1 MSPDERDDN
10 MSLIRQI
17 WLLLL
22 TTLLMAF
29 IGSFVVWMV
38 SSRGY
43 LETQLRLKNADNAQ
57 SLALNLSQQRGDR
70 TGMELTVAAMFD
82 TGFYQRITLKDAA
95 GRELFNHLADPAA
108 TREQAPAWF
117 VSLVPVESVAGIAQ
131 VSDGWRAVGS
141 VEVVSHS
148 AFAHAQLWQGSLKT
162 AGWLAA
168 LGGLSCLV
176 ATFGVNGI
184 RRPLEATV
192 SQAQA
197 LMERRFVTVEE
208 PRVPELARLSQAMNA
223 VVMRLKSV
231 FDEQSQQVEQL
242 RQQAHCDPLTGLSQR
257 RHFMAQLSAA
267 LTQEEGSGMGVIHLV
282 RVIDLAGVNRVLG
295 HRQTDALLQR
305 LAAVLREVSVGVPG
319 AAIGRL
325 NGGDFAICLVGGEV
339 PLPDPHNYADALRRS
354 FSEQGVAATVV
365 IGGTSWQRGDAQQSV
380 LASADS
386 ALALAESRGA
396 FSVEMANTP
405 GTESV
410 VLGEA
415 EWRRRIDEALRQGR
429 VQLVKYPV
437 VDRQLKLV
445 HHECPMRLQLEPG
458 GAFESAANWLPMA
471 MRTGLI
477 SRIDEVAVAQALDQI
492 LDDLQPRGVNL
503 SPASLMDSGFVPRL
517 RACISAR
524 PEAARLLWLEVA
536 EIAAVERFEL
546 VRELC
551 KQLRPLGVRIG
562 LEHAGERLTRI
573 DSLFEAGLDYVKLD
587 ASVVQGVATDQ
598 ARLAFVSGTVNML
611 HGLGLQVYAEGVS
624 DPADLLALRQGGMDG
639 VTGPAVRLPT

>member
-1 MSPDERDDN
+1 

-95 GRELFNHLADPAA
+95 GRELFNHQADPAA

-117 VSLVPVESVAGIAQ
+117 VRLVPVESVAGVAQ

-162 AGWLAA
+162 AGWLAV

-267 LTQEEGSGMGVIHLV
+267 LTQEEGSGAGVIHMV
-282 RVIDLAGVNRVLG
+282 RVVDLAGVNRLLG

-305 LAAVLREVSVGVPG
+305 LAAVLREVSAGVPG
-319 AAIGRL
+319 ASIGRL

-339 PLPDPHNYADALRRS
+339 PLPEPQNYADALRRA

-365 IGGTSWQRGDAQQSV
+365 IGGTSWHRGDALQAV
-380 LASADS
+380 LASA
-386 ALALAESRGA
+386 
-396 FSVEMANTP
+396 
-405 GTESV
+405 TESV
-410 VLGEA
+410 VLGED
-415 EWRRRIDEALRQGR
+415 EWRRRIDEALRLGR

-437 VDRQLKLV
+437 VDRQLRLV

-477 SRIDEVAVAQALDQI
+477 SRIDEVAVAQALEQI

-517 RACISAR
+517 RARLSAR

-587 ASVVQGVATDQ
+587 ASVVQGVATEQ
-598 ARLAFVSGTVNML
+598 ARAAFVSGTVNML

-639 VTGPAVRLPT
+639 GTGPAVRLPT

>member
-1 MSPDERDDN
+1 

-95 GRELFNHLADPAA
+95 GRELFNHQADPAA

-117 VSLVPVESVAGIAQ
+117 VSLVPVESVAGVAQ

-162 AGWLAA
+162 AGWLAV

-242 RQQAHCDPLTGLSQR
+242 RQQAHCDPLTGLSQ
-257 RHFMAQLSAA
+257 
-267 LTQEEGSGMGVIHLV
+267 
-282 RVIDLAGVNRVLG
+282 
-295 HRQTDALLQR
+295 
-305 LAAVLREVSVGVPG
+305 
-319 AAIGRL
+319 
-325 NGGDFAICLVGGEV
+325 
-339 PLPDPHNYADALRRS
+339 
-354 FSEQGVAATVV
+354 
-365 IGGTSWQRGDAQQSV
+365 W
-380 LASADS
+380 
-386 ALALAESRGA
+386 
-396 FSVEMANTP
+396 
-405 GTESV
+405 
-410 VLGEA
+410 
-415 EWRRRIDEALRQGR
+415 
-429 VQLVKYPV
+429 
-437 VDRQLKLV
+437 
-445 HHECPMRLQLEPG
+445 
-458 GAFESAANWLPMA
+458 
-471 MRTGLI
+471 
-477 SRIDEVAVAQALDQI
+477 
-492 LDDLQPRGVNL
+492 
-503 SPASLMDSGFVPRL
+503 
-517 RACISAR
+517 AC
-524 PEAARLLWLEVA
+524 
-536 EIAAVERFEL
+536 
-546 VRELC
+546 
-551 KQLRPLGVRIG
+551 
-562 LEHAGERLTRI
+562 
-573 DSLFEAGLDYVKLD
+573 
-587 ASVVQGVATDQ
+587 
-598 ARLAFVSGTVNML
+598 
-611 HGLGLQVYAEGVS
+611 
-624 DPADLLALRQGGMDG
+624 
-639 VTGPAVRLPT
+639 

>member
-1 MSPDERDDN
+1 

-29 IGSFVVWMV
+29 LGSFVVWMM

-57 SLALNLSQQRGDR
+57 SLALNLSQQRGDM
-70 TGMELTVAAMFD
+70 TGMELMLSAMFD
-82 TGFYQRITLKDAA
+82 TGFYQRITLRDAA
-95 GRELFNHLADPAA
+95 GRTLFNHEADPKVV
-108 TREQAPAWF
+108 REQAPHWF
-117 VSLVPVESVAGIAQ
+117 VEMVPVESAAGVAQ

-162 AGWLAA
+162 AGWLAV

-184 RRPLEATV
+184 RRPLDATV
-192 SQAQA
+192 NQAQA
-197 LMERRFVTVEE
+197 LMERRFITVEE

-231 FDEQSQQVEQL
+231 FEEQSGQVELL

-257 RHFMAQLSAA
+257 RHFMAQLGAVLSSD
-267 LTQEEGSGMGVIHLV
+267 EGSGSGVVYLV
-282 RVIDLAGVNRVLG
+282 RVADLAGVNRLLG
-295 HRQTDALLQR
+295 HRQTDVLLQR
-305 LAAVLREVSVGVPG
+305 LGRVLTEVSLGVPG

-325 NGGDFAICLVGGEV
+325 NGGDFAVCLVSGDV
-339 PLPDPHNYADALRRS
+339 PVPEAQYYADALRRA
-354 FSEQGVAATVV
+354 FAEQAITATVV
-365 IGGTSWQRGDAQQSV
+365 VGGVRWQRGDALQAV

-396 FSVEMANTP
+396 FSVEMAEAFDAQST
-405 GTESV
+405 V
-410 VLGEA
+410 MGED
-415 EWRRRIDEALRQGR
+415 EWRRRMDAALKEGR
-429 VQLVKYPV
+429 VQLVRYPV

-445 HHECPMRLQLEPG
+445 HHECPMRLQLEAG
-458 GAFESAANWLPMA
+458 GPHESAAHWLPMA
-471 MRTGLI
+471 LRTGLI
-477 SRIDEVAVAQALDQI
+477 SRIDEVAVQLALEQIGDDQ
-492 LDDLQPRGVNL
+492 QPRGVNL

-517 RACISAR
+517 RAAIAAR
-524 PEAARLLWLEVA
+524 PQAARFLWLEVA
-536 EIAAVERFEL
+536 EVAAVDRFEL

-562 LEHAGERLTRI
+562 LEHAGERLARI

-587 ASVVQGVATDQ
+587 ASVVQGVASDG
-598 ARLAFVSGTVNML
+598 ARAAFVSGTVNML
-611 HGLGLQVYAEGVS
+611 HGLGLQVYGEGVNDS
-624 DPADLLALRQGGMDG
+624 ADILALRQCGLDG
-639 VTGPAVRLPT
+639 VTGPAVRLA

>member
-1 MSPDERDDN
+1 

-95 GRELFNHLADPAA
+95 GRELFDHQADPAA
-108 TREQAPAWF
+108 AREQAPAWF
-117 VSLVPVESVAGIAQ
+117 VRLVPVDSVAGIAQ

-168 LGGLSCLV
+168 LGALSCLV

-267 LTQEEGSGMGVIHLV
+267 LTREEGSGLGVIHLV
-282 RVIDLAGVNRVLG
+282 RVIDLAGVNRLLG
-295 HRQTDALLQR
+295 HRQTDVLLQR
-305 LAAVLREVSVGVPG
+305 LAEVLREVSVGVPG

-339 PLPDPHNYADALRRS
+339 PLPEPQHYADALRRA

-365 IGGTSWQRGDAQQSV
+365 IGGTPWRRGDALQAV

-396 FSVEMANTP
+396 FSVEMADTH
-405 GTESV
+405 GTEAV
-410 VLGEA
+410 VLGED

-437 VDRQLKLV
+437 VDRQLRLV

-458 GAFESAANWLPMA
+458 GASESAAHWLPMA

-517 RACISAR
+517 RARISAR
-524 PEAARLLWLEVA
+524 PQAARLLWLEVA

-587 ASVVQGVATDQ
+587 ASVVQGVATEP
-598 ARLAFVSGTVNML
+598 ARAAFVSGTVNML

-639 VTGPAVRLPT
+639 VTGPAVRMPT